1 MFELHKYGG
10 PKIRSISVACTAAL
24 TRTALKT
31 VTEWPDWVRQMQVSF
46 NEFSAI
52 KHLRRPGQ
60 TTLSQASLCPSYWDS
75 LPIALNLK
83 NAYNGFPNSKKW
95 SEGGAIINTRLL
107 SMNKNRPIVP
117 GCDFIMQSKGLQKFV
132 YEQHMQCKFGLD
144 FPSICRPGS
153 VTCLVLT
160 WLNGKI

>member
-1 MFELHKYGG
+1 M
-10 PKIRSISVACTAAL
+10 
-24 TRTALKT
+24 KT

-83 NAYNGFPNSKKW
+83 NAYDGFPSSKKW
-95 SEGGAIINTRLL
+95 SEGGAIINT
-107 SMNKNRPIVP
+107 
-117 GCDFIMQSKGLQKFV
+117 
-132 YEQHMQCKFGLD
+132 
-144 FPSICRPGS
+144 
-153 VTCLVLT
+153 
-160 WLNGKI
+160 KIALHE